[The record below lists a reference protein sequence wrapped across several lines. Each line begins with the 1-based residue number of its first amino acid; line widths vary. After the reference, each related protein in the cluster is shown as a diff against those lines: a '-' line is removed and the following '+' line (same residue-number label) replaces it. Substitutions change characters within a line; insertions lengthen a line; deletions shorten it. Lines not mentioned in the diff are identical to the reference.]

1 MSFCGIITVAHLCR
15 IVHVKNG
22 INRQDIGRTSMTDLA
37 IASDGSAFFETALN
51 VKCCYLSEQYYG
63 NAREAFWDDFS
74 NVVM

>member
-37 IASDGSAFFETALN
+37 IA
-51 VKCCYLSEQYYG
+51 VKPPKLPK
-63 NAREAFWDDFS
+63 
-74 NVVM
+74 